1 MKRIIFTLLMTAISS
16 NALAGWSVR
25 DLSDELSTR
34 ATDRSK
40 HAPVGMLGEWV
51 VVGETRSYVVY
62 ADLSSIQVSGDKVT
76 MWDMFDNKTDEQNL
90 RGKKYLSSRSQ
101 QEFDCKAETSKQLL
115 TAGVSWILCK
125 RNSLMLRHPIAEL
138 NSKTIK
144 RSFPVSYWQRPFP
157 ADILLC

>member
-76 MWDMFDNKTDEQNL
+76 MWDMFDKKTDEQNL

-115 TAGVSWILCK
+115 TAIYTEHLGQGSVVFSGDFREIHSK
-125 RNSLMLRHPIAEL
+125 HESLKSGSI
-138 NSKTIK
+138 IK
-144 RSFPVSYWQRPFP
+144 SLWDTACGNLKS
-157 ADILLC
+157 